1 MTPSLAPDKR
11 SAWLPGFVANT
22 IIWGASFLFIKV
34 AVGVLH
40 PSWVAAG
47 RLSTGAVA
55 LVVIL
60 LITKTSLPTDRRLW
74 LHMLLP
80 GVLGTAIPF
89 ALFAYGE
96 ERVSSIVAGIWNA
109 TTALWVLPFAVF
121 VFRTEKFTLRA
132 VAGLALGF
140 AGVLIVLGFWQ
151 AGGGADLVGQ
161 LMCGAAAF
169 CYGISIP
176 YIKRFVSGTAVSGV
190 SLAAIQVII
199 AAVASTLAALVLS
212 GPPPAPT
219 TWGWEVVGSV
229 LALGVFG
236 SAIAFS
242 LNMKVIK
249 IVGAS
254 TAAFVTYL
262 VPVVTVALGI
272 VVLGETLTWN
282 LPVGAAIVL
291 LGVAIAQGLLRRRR
305 RRVITV
311 QPEWDAVQASS
322 SSADHVLTTRS
333 GATPAASARSQ
344 P

>member
-1 MTPSLAPDKR
+1 MTASSAPDRR

-22 IIWGASFLFIKV
+22 VIWGASFLFIKV

-40 PSWVAAG
+40 PTWVAAG
-47 RLSTGAVA
+47 RLSTGALA

-60 LITKTSLPTDRRLW
+60 AVTKTPLPTERRLW

-121 VFRTEKFTLRA
+121 VFRTEKFTMRA
-132 VAGLALGF
+132 AVGLALGF

-151 AGGGADLVGQ
+151 ADGGADLVGQ
-161 LMCGAAAF
+161 LMCGGAAF
-169 CYGISIP
+169 CYGIAIP
-176 YIKRFVSGTAVSGV
+176 YIKRFVTGTAASGV
-190 SLAAIQVII
+190 SLAAVQVIV
-199 AAVASTLAALVLS
+199 AAIASTLAALVLS
-212 GPPPAPT
+212 GPPPAPAR
-219 TWGWEVVGSV
+219 WGWEVIWSV
-229 LALGVFG
+229 AALGVFG
-236 SAIAFS
+236 SAVAFA
-242 LNMKVIK
+242 LNMRIIKVA
-249 IVGAS
+249 GAS
-254 TAAFVTYL
+254 TAAFMTYL
-262 VPVVTVALGI
+262 VPVVAVGLGI
-272 VVLGETLTWN
+272 LVLGEALTWN

-291 LGVAIAQGLLRRRR
+291 LGVAIAQGVVKRRRK
-305 RRVITV
+305 TV
-311 QPEWDAVQASS
+311 TLQPSWEAAQASN
-322 SSADHVLTTRS
+322 SSADQVLTTRP